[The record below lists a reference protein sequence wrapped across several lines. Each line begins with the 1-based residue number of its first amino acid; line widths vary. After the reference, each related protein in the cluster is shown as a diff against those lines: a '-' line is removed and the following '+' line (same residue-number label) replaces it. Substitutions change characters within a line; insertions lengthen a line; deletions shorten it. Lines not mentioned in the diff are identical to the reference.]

1 LAASGVGC
9 KDRKGLLFRFISAR
23 GSSINSHANGCT
35 GRMRHLFSAER
46 WTTIKLRIAGIQTPT
61 PSRSYN
67 DMKPTTLIFSLG
79 LALTL
84 STSFAADKE
93 KPATPTPTPVSDKTV
108 SDKISADTV
117 FIKKAAEAGMA
128 EVEVGKVAEKN
139 GQREDVK
146 TFASLMVKD
155 HGKANENLKSVAAKM
170 NATLPE
176 KLRPKRQFKIDK
188 ISKLSGADFDNA
200 YIITMVQDHV
210 NTIAGFEKARAQVS
224 NEDLKKFID
233 DTLPVLKEH
242 LEMAKKMQSA
252 K

>member
-1 LAASGVGC
+1 
-9 KDRKGLLFRFISAR
+9 
-23 GSSINSHANGCT
+23 
-35 GRMRHLFSAER
+35 
-46 WTTIKLRIAGIQTPT
+46 
-61 PSRSYN
+61 
-67 DMKPTTLIFSLG
+67 MKPTTLIFSLG
-79 LALTL
+79 LALAL

-93 KPATPTPTPVSDKTV
+93 KPATPTPTPG
-108 SDKISADTV
+108 SDKIPGTDAV

-128 EVEVGKVAEKN
+128 EVEIGKVAEKN

-146 TFASLMVKD
+146 TFASHMIKD
-155 HGKANENLKSVAAKM
+155 HGKANENLKSVASKM
-170 NATLPE
+170 NVTLPD

-188 ISKLSGADFDNA
+188 ISKMSGTDFDNA
-200 YIITMVQDHV
+200 YIIVMVQDHV